1 MNRILIPSK
10 TNNFQKIL
18 HKNYDSVLRLDL
30 LQGDHSGRRKRH
42 LKRPKTTIKHCST
55 ALNFIVFRGNT

>member
-1 MNRILIPSK
+1 LISSK

-30 LQGDHSGRRKRH
+30 HRAIIPIVGNAILND
-42 LKRPKTTIKHCST
+42 LKR
-55 ALNFIVFRGNT
+55 L